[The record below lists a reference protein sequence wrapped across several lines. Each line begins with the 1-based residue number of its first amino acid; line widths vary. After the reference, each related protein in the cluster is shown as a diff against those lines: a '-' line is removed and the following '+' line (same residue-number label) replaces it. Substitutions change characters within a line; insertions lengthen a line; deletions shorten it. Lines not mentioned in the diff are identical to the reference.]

1 VKCPKCR
8 HKETRVTCTQ
18 HCSDHTV
25 RYCRCLN
32 CGHKYKTEE
41 KIVKYKEKFIPSRAK
56 LDVKKVK
63 EIRAIAEKEDRKGIE
78 KGMTI
83 TKLALQYGVEYS
95 TIRNV
100 IVGKTWKNVD

>member
-1 VKCPKCR
+1 M
-8 HKETRVTCTQ
+8 
-18 HCSDHTV
+18 
-25 RYCRCLN
+25 
-32 CGHKYKTEE
+32 
-41 KIVKYKEKFIPSRAK
+41 
-56 LDVKKVK
+56 
-63 EIRAIAEKEDRKGIE
+63 E